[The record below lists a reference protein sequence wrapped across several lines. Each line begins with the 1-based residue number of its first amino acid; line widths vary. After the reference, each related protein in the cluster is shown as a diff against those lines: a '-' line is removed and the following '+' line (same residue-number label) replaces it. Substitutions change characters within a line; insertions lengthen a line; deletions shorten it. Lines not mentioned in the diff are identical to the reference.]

1 MNRDNVHANCGQL
14 LWYTF
19 GSLVLLTGVCLRG
32 GGGWVGGREEKSLCP
47 PLLMRNVKRQFIL
60 LGEGM
65 ILLWKGICNNQ
76 VP

>member
-32 GGGWVGGREEKSLCP
+32 GGVGWGKRGKKPMPSSSHEKRKETIYFIGRGHDFTVERYL
-47 PLLMRNVKRQFIL
+47 
-60 LGEGM
+60 
-65 ILLWKGICNNQ
+65 
-76 VP
+76 